1 MSFNSP
7 VHACS
12 FSPDGKYFAISHN
25 NGVQVWETPSLLVR
39 EFAPFVLHGTYT
51 GHQDEVVGITWS
63 KTGRYVSS
71 IWMKM
76 TEANSRY
83 FLSTSRDMT
92 ARLYTLDPLEGF
104 KPKSFGGHRDVVL
117 GAWFSGDEK
126 TVSHDTQYD
135 ADSRYTQ

>member
-51 GHQDEVVGITWS
+51 GHQDEVLGITWS
-63 KTGRYVSS
+63 KTG
-71 IWMKM
+71 
-76 TEANSRY
+76 RY

-117 GAWFSGDEK
+117 GAWFSKDEK
-126 TVSHDTQYD
+126 TVGLVRMI
-135 ADSRYTQ
+135 AC

>member
-1 MSFNSP
+1 MSFNAP

-25 NGVQVWETPSLLVR
+25 NGIQVWETPSLLVR

-63 KTGRYVSS
+63 KTGRYVHSTDREGS
-71 IWMKM
+71 
-76 TEANSRY
+76 ADNRY

-92 ARLYTLDPLEGF
+92 ARLWTLDPLEGF

-117 GAWFSGDEK
+117 GAWFSKDEK
-126 TVSHDTQYD
+126 TVRLISVIV
-135 ADSRYTQ
+135 R